1 MLHKCIYFDL
11 RPSRCHVALYH
22 ALSRI
27 KADERRSGN
36 EEVRRKLDAFGKLQ
50 HQCNSIHFNR
60 LRTTV

>member
-1 MLHKCIYFDL
+1 MW
-11 RPSRCHVALYH
+11 PLYH

-60 LRTTV
+60 LHTTV

>member
-1 MLHKCIYFDL
+1 MWPL
-11 RPSRCHVALYH
+11 SH

-27 KADERRSGN
+27 KADQRRSGN

-50 HQCNSIHFNR
+50 HQSNSIHLNR